1 MAAIQVGKPR
11 LSRPAGSVPGP
22 SAASL
27 TSCPETPMTSLEVQ
41 VALEVQNAFL
51 QTWLADRA
59 DDHLRIRAALT

>member
-1 MAAIQVGKPR
+1 
-11 LSRPAGSVPGP
+11 
-22 SAASL
+22 
-27 TSCPETPMTSLEVQ
+27 MTSLEVQ